1 MTAITQSRLKDL
13 FDYQDGHLIR
23 KISRGRGKNS
33 SRWSAGT
40 VVGHKAKNGYVLAN
54 VDYKTYKLHRLVWL
68 WHHGHFPERLIDHID
83 GDPSNNRIEN
93 LREATYAENMQ
104 NQRKARS
111 TNKLG
116 VQGVYRVKNKFRAV
130 ITKNKV
136 SKHIGYFDTAEEA
149 HEAYIRQKR
158 NMHEFSTI

>member
-1 MTAITQSRLKDL
+1 MTTITQTRLKDL
-13 FDYQDGHLIR
+13 FDYQDGQLIR
-23 KISRGRGKNS
+23 KISRGRGENS

-40 VVGHKAKNGYVLAN
+40 VVGHKTKHGYVLVN

-68 WHHGHFPERLIDHID
+68 WHYGHFPEMFIDHID

-93 LREATYAENMQ
+93 LREATCAENMQ
-104 NQRKARS
+104 NQRRARA

-116 VQGVYRVKNKFRAV
+116 VQGVYRVNNKYRAV
-130 ITKNKV
+130 ITKNRI
-136 SKHIGYFDTAEEA
+136 SKHIGYFDSAEEA
-149 HEAYIRQKR
+149 HEAYIREKR